1 MIKSSTTRRIFKEC
15 PEVKKLL
22 WGGKFRL
29 DGFFA
34 NTVSKHGDESVIRNY
49 VKNQGSDAKY
59 MKLHD
64 SNQLMIFILRPLDG
78 VFHFNQHQLCSLS

>member
-1 MIKSSTTRRIFKEC
+1 M
-15 PEVKKLL
+15 
-22 WGGKFRL
+22 
-29 DGFFA
+29 DFFA

-64 SNQLMIFILRPLDG
+64 SNQLMIFE
-78 VFHFNQHQLCSLS
+78 